1 MLTCCRQ
8 NATVMSG
15 TCGAGL
21 TWFNARIIMTIAN
34 PDFGTVSSDDQRVT
48 YSARITCATTRADE
62 PSASCTVA
70 ELN

>member
-1 MLTCCRQ
+1 
-8 NATVMSG
+8 
-15 TCGAGL
+15 
-21 TWFNARIIMTIAN
+21 MTIAN